1 MAKRQGLGRGLDAL
15 IEEPSLTSGTISGVQ
30 NPQVFSN
37 TTTEAAAQQTVQF
50 PEGITQEEDGSL
62 SLEVERL
69 VPNPHQPRKEFKEE
83 ALQELAESIR
93 EHGIIQP
100 VTVEDAGDGQFYIIA
115 RERRTRAARL
125 AGLTKIPVQ
134 LKKYSD
140 NKKDADAINFCNNYA
155 DKLELLCEIWDAGE
169 RAC

>member
-62 SLEVERL
+62 SL
-69 VPNPHQPRKEFKEE
+69 
-83 ALQELAESIR
+83 
-93 EHGIIQP
+93 
-100 VTVEDAGDGQFYIIA
+100 
-115 RERRTRAARL
+115 
-125 AGLTKIPVQ
+125 
-134 LKKYSD
+134 
-140 NKKDADAINFCNNYA
+140 
-155 DKLELLCEIWDAGE
+155 
-169 RAC
+169 